1 MLPGALIGAAL
12 FTAVLFIPGP
22 LGAREES
29 VVNAAPAFAGGGSV
43 GRRITLASLRGKP
56 VILVFASS
64 PSDREFRK
72 QMSEFKGSYER
83 LAAQGM
89 ISFAAITSFQ
99 GRIPSN
105 IPFIL
110 VDDPS
115 PVASAYGVGSGFA
128 IAVIGPDGNLD
139 CLSLKPLPGQRILD
153 LVNNN
158 AARQTEMRR

>member
-1 MLPGALIGAAL
+1 MGAVLL
-12 FTAVLFIPGP
+12 TAVLFISGP

-29 VVNAAPAFAGGGSV
+29 VVNAAPAFAGGGTA
-43 GRRITLASLRGKP
+43 GRKITLASLRGKP
-56 VILVFASS
+56 VILVFAPS
-64 PSDREFRK
+64 PSDLKFRK

-89 ISFAAITSFQ
+89 ISFAAFTSAP

-115 PVASAYGVGSGFA
+115 PVASAYGVGNGFA

-139 CLSLKPLPGQRILD
+139 CLSLKALPGQRILD

-158 AARQTEMRR
+158 AARQTDMRR